1 MSPETTGAQSEF
13 MSTPPAR
20 PEVLNDKVAVRLPN
34 LFCSFASTQ
43 PPLNP
48 HYEDV
53 KLESEQWLV
62 K

>member
-1 MSPETTGAQSEF
+1 MSSETTWAQSEAIPP
-13 MSTPPAR
+13 PPAN
-20 PEVLNDKVAVRLPN
+20 PEALNEKVPVKLPN
-34 LFCSFASTQ
+34 LFRSFASTQ